1 MTTRTELQDIIRNGE
16 NSVVEFKRDELTP
29 VQLAKEL
36 VALSNF
42 QGGMVL
48 LGVEDNGTVS
58 GINRPDLEEWVMN
71 VCRDSIRPAI
81 NPYFETVKEIETGVD
96 IAIISVPIG
105 ADVHTVWHH
114 NMNRYYIRT
123 GSQSREPSPQE
134 LSRLF
139 QRLEMLRDEL
149 RPVSMATFSDLDYRR
164 LVDYFRRVREQDI
177 PDKDDINGWQ
187 ALLINTEL
195 MSGNRPTVSGM
206 LLFGN
211 TPKKFLPYSG
221 ISATAFPGR
230 EKDYATIER
239 ASLRGPMT
247 PLRDVNKALVES
259 GLVEQ
264 ATEFVR
270 RNTRVQ
276 AHLEDG
282 LRRVEKPAYPHD
294 AIREAIVNSLIHRD
308 YLLQHTDIELSIF
321 DNRIETISPGNLPNG
336 ISIEGIRVGARSARN
351 EILKDIMRDYG
362 YLEHLGMGIPRKIIR
377 GMRQHNGTDP
387 ILSVS
392 NERFTV
398 GLLLHS

>member
-1 MTTRTELQDIIRNGE
+1 MTTRTELLDIIRNGE

-36 VALSNF
+36 VAFSNF

-48 LGVEDNGTVS
+48 LGVEDNGSVS
-58 GINRPDLEEWVMN
+58 GINKSNLEEWVIN
-71 VCRDSIRPAI
+71 VCRDIIRPAI
-81 NPYFETVKEIETGVD
+81 NPYFEIVKEIETGVD
-96 IAIISVPIG
+96 IAIVSVPVG
-105 ADVHTVWHH
+105 ADVHAVWHH
-114 NMNRYYIRT
+114 NVNRYYIRV
-123 GSQSREPSPQE
+123 GSQSREPSMQE

-139 QRLEMLRDEL
+139 QRREMLRAEL
-149 RPVSMATFSDLDYRR
+149 KPVSMATFSDLDYRR
-164 LVDYFRRVREQDI
+164 LADYFHRIREQDI
-177 PDKDDINGWQ
+177 PDKDDTNGWQ
-187 ALLINTEL
+187 ALLTNTEL

-211 TPKKFLPYSG
+211 APKKFLPYSG

-239 ASLRGPMT
+239 APLRGPMI
-247 PLRDVNKALVES
+247 PLRGANGALVES

-264 ATEFVR
+264 AAEFVR
-270 RNTRVQ
+270 RNTRAE

-294 AIREAIVNSLIHRD
+294 AVREAIVNSLIHRD

-321 DNRIETISPGNLPNG
+321 DNRVEIVSPGNLPNG
-336 ISIEGIRVGARSARN
+336 ISIEGVRMGARSARN

-387 ILSVS
+387 VLRASD
-392 NERFTV
+392 ERFIV
-398 GLLLHS
+398 GLLAHS